1 MPPSEKNS
9 SPSVLHL
16 STPLSWR
23 GGEQQL
29 FYLYKELHQL
39 EVKQYLFAS
48 ENGALCQRFKK
59 EGLPLF
65 TFKKNF
71 SLNPMTARKLAGLA
85 RHLKVDLVHAHDS
98 HAHSMA
104 VMASSFFGMK
114 QPIILHRRV
123 DFKPKK
129 SPLKLWKYNHPA
141 IAKIICIS
149 DKIKLGLSDLIRDEK
164 KLTTIHSCVDPQRFE
179 NKSVGKLRKELG
191 LSSNT
196 PVIANIAAL
205 TPEKDYSTWL
215 KAAALINQ
223 QRPDI
228 HFVALGSGD
237 SGLKELMRLSNQL
250 DISSKVHFLGHR
262 SDLPDLMSDI
272 DLLMFS
278 SKKEGLGTSIL
289 DAFCCNI
296 PVVATKTGGI
306 PELVIHEQ
314 TGFLTTV
321 GNSQELASLALKVL
335 NDPGLQ
341 KKITFNAKQHLQN
354 FICSHMARQVREVYD
369 NFLVI

>member
-1 MPPSEKNS
+1 MV
-9 SPSVLHL
+9 SVLHL
-16 STPLSWR
+16 STAQTWR

-29 FYLYKELHQL
+29 Y
-39 EVKQYLFAS
+39 YLFHELNKLGLNQHLFAVEHGAIAERIDS
-48 ENGALCQRFKK
+48 EGFPVISFKK
-59 EGLPLF
+59 S
-65 TFKKNF
+65 F
-71 SLNPMTARKLAGLA
+71 SLNPFLASKLAQTVRRLD
-85 RHLKVDLVHAHDS
+85 VDILHVHDS
-98 HAHSMA
+98 HAHSIA
-104 VMASSFFGMK
+104 VLASSFFGLK
-114 QPIILHRRV
+114 QAIVLHRRV
-123 DFKPKK
+123 DFQPKK
-129 SPLKLWKYNHPA
+129 QALKLWKYNHSA

-149 DKIKLGLSDLIRDEK
+149 QKIASGLSPLIRDEN
-164 KLTTIHSCVDPQRFE
+164 KLLTIHSCVNPERFARSE
-179 NKSVGKLRKELG
+179 KGKLRDELG
-191 LSSNT
+191 LGADI
-196 PVIANIAAL
+196 PIVANIAAL
-205 TPEKDYSTWL
+205 TPEKDYPTWL

-250 DISSKVHFLGHR
+250 NISSKVHFLGHR

-321 GNSQELASLALKVL
+321 GNSRELASLSLKIL

-341 KKITFNAKQHLQN
+341 KKITFNAKQHLQS
-354 FICSHMARQVREVYD
+354 FTCSHMARQVREVYD
-369 NFLVI
+369 NVLVI